1 MAEHLR
7 SRAGR
12 ASRPLR
18 LCELHAGERGS
29 AVEGEMGDRS
39 EVDADAWRMDMDDC
53 ADVDE

>member
-1 MAEHLR
+1 M
-7 SRAGR
+7 
-12 ASRPLR
+12 R